1 MKYWLEEEIQ
11 NLRIDR
17 SDINEPLVNNIE
29 SRQKNN
35 QDSVSEISKKEV
47 QRTRAKVV
55 EMENRQRRW
64 NFCIIG
70 FLEEKKIKIMD
81 QN

>member
-35 QDSVSEISKKEV
+35 QDI
-47 QRTRAKVV
+47 
-55 EMENRQRRW
+55 
-64 NFCIIG
+64 
-70 FLEEKKIKIMD
+70 
-81 QN
+81 